1 MRFSLLF
8 LIALGGSAGLGLGA
22 CNDTLVA
29 PLPDDAQGGAGGSG
43 GSMPGGVSGE
53 AGVSG
58 SGQDG
63 GASSGGEVGL
73 PGDAGSGGSRE
84 LVSGGRAA
92 TTGGRA
98 STANG
103 GTSTGGTNTAGASGG
118 VEPIGSGGEAQAG
131 QGGATAEG
139 SALVFCS
146 RLARPVDLT
155 DLVRRDYLRAVVS
168 DCDVAGMIRNR
179 PSDELV
185 NFSNA
190 VATWN
195 FRFWGCST
203 PTVETT
209 FGLTYRADALTGA
222 DARRLVEL
230 YMTVVTGDLELS
242 PAEVSSVLTELER
255 LARAAVV
262 NPAED
267 VFSMSTCGPV
277 TGGGGAGGA
286 GGASDVGG
294 SDAGGTTGG
303 ESTTFGGSSGSG
315 ADSSGS

>member
-8 LIALGGSAGLGLGA
+8 LVALGGSAGLGLGA

-29 PLPDDAQGGAGGSG
+29 PLPDDAHGGAGGSG
-43 GSMPGGVSGE
+43 ASMPGGAAGE

-63 GASSGGEVGL
+63 GASSGGEVGV
-73 PGDAGSGGSRE
+73 PGDAGSGGSSE
-84 LVSGGRAA
+84 LVTGGRAA

-98 STANG
+98 STSG
-103 GTSTGGTNTAGASGG
+103 GTSTGGTNTAAASGG
-118 VEPIGSGGEAQAG
+118 VEPIGSGGAAQAG

-185 NFSNA
+185 TFSNA

-209 FGLTYRADALTGA
+209 FGLTYRADALTSA
-222 DARRLVEL
+222 DALRLVEL
-230 YMTVVTGDLELS
+230 YMTVVTADLELS
-242 PAEVSSVLTELER
+242 PAEVSSVRAELER
-255 LARAAVV
+255 LARAAIVD
-262 NPAED
+262 PAED

-286 GGASDVGG
+286 GGAGEVGG